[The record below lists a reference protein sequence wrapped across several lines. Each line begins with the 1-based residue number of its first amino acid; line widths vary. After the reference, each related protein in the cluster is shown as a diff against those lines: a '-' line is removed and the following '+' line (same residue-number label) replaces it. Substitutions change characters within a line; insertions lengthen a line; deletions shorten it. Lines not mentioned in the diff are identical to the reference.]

1 MNGQYVNSE
10 LYHSAIINHY
20 LLQNMNLFNVYPLF
34 NINPVK
40 AQGSFLWDDQGQ
52 QYLDFYGGHAVISI
66 GHNHP
71 HYQNALKEQLGKI
84 SFYSNSVQ
92 NGLQTELAEKL
103 GRISGYED
111 YSLFLCNSGAEAN
124 ENALK
129 LASFHNGKSKVL
141 YFSGSFHGR
150 TSAAVSVTD
159 NPKIVAPVNYDERF
173 IRSEWNNIKQLEDVF
188 EKEGTEISSVI
199 IEGIQGVGGVMIPDA
214 AFLTRIRELCEQYG
228 AVLILDE
235 VQSGYGRSGYF
246 FAHQEYGVQPDLIT
260 TAKGMGN
267 GFPIGGVLIH
277 PKFQATNGLLG
288 TTFGGN
294 HLACAAAIAVLDV
307 MEDENLVENARI
319 MGDYIE
325 EEISMLPHIRSIR
338 RKGLMIG
345 VELDR
350 DCAEV
355 RSRLLYDHY
364 IFTGNS
370 NDKAV
375 LRILPALNI
384 KKEEAD
390 LFIGALKTVLEG
402 LTTEATKA
410 LTH

>member
-1 MNGQYVNSE
+1 
-10 LYHSAIINHY
+10 
-20 LLQNMNLFNVYPLF
+20 MNLFNVYPLF

-40 AQGSFLWDDQGQ
+40 AQGSFLWDDKGE

-71 HYQNALKEQLGKI
+71 HYQNKLKEQLDKI

-92 NGLQTELAEKL
+92 NELQNELAEKL
-103 GRISGYED
+103 GELSGLED

-129 LASFHNGKSKVL
+129 LASFHNGKNKVL

-173 IRSEWNNIKQLEDVF
+173 IRSGWNDISQLEEVF
-188 EKEGTEISSVI
+188 KKHGHEISSVI
-199 IEGIQGVGGVMIPDA
+199 IEGIQGVGGIMIPKA
-214 AFLTRIRELCEQYG
+214 EFLKKIKDLCEQYN

-246 FAHQEYGVQPDLIT
+246 FAHQEFGVEADIIT

-277 PKFQATNGLLG
+277 PKFQATSGMLG

-294 HLACAAAIAVLDV
+294 HLACTAAIAVLDV
-307 MEDENLVENARI
+307 MKEEDLIENARI

-325 EEISMLPHIRSIR
+325 AEIKGLPHISEIR

-345 VELDR
+345 IELDR

-355 RSRLLYDHY
+355 RNSLLYDHH

-370 NDKAV
+370 NDKTV

-384 KKEEAD
+384 KKEETD
-390 LFIGALKTVLEG
+390 LFITALKTVLKSLSAKEQ
-402 LTTEATKA
+402 KI
-410 LTH
+410 LTHKVH

>member
-1 MNGQYVNSE
+1 
-10 LYHSAIINHY
+10 
-20 LLQNMNLFNVYPLF
+20 MNLFNVYPLF

-40 AQGSFLWDDQGQ
+40 AQGSFLWDDKGEK
-52 QYLDFYGGHAVISI
+52 YLDFYGGHAVISI

-71 HYQNALKEQLGKI
+71 HYQNKLKDQLEKI

-92 NGLQTELAEKL
+92 NELQTELAEKL
-103 GRISGYED
+103 GKLSGYED
-111 YSLFLCNSGAEAN
+111 YNLFLCNSGAEAN

-159 NPKIVAPVNYDERF
+159 NPKIVAPVNFSERF
-173 IRSEWNNIKQLEDVF
+173 IKSEWNDVQQLEETF
-188 EKEGTEISSVI
+188 EKFGNEISSVI
-199 IEGIQGVGGVMIPDA
+199 IEGIQGVGGIMIPTQE
-214 AFLTRIRELCEQYG
+214 FLSKIKELCQKYN

-246 FAHQEYGVQPDLIT
+246 FAHQEFGLEADIIT

-267 GFPIGGVLIH
+267 GFPVGGVLIH
-277 PKFQATNGLLG
+277 PKFEASNGLLG

-294 HLACAAAIAVLDV
+294 HLACAASIAVLDV
-307 MEDENLVENARI
+307 MKDENLIENAQK
-319 MGDYIE
+319 MGEYIE
-325 EEISMLPHIRSIR
+325 NEIKDLPHIKSIR

-345 VELDR
+345 IELDR
-350 DCAEV
+350 DCSEI
-355 RSRLLYDHY
+355 RKSLLFDHH

-370 NDKAV
+370 NDKSV

-384 KKEEAD
+384 KKEETD
-390 LFIGALKTVLEG
+390 LFINALKTVLG
-402 LTTEATKA
+402 NI
-410 LTH
+410 

>member
-1 MNGQYVNSE
+1 
-10 LYHSAIINHY
+10 
-20 LLQNMNLFNVYPLF
+20 MNLFNVYPLF

-40 AQGSFLWDDQGQ
+40 AQGSFLWDDKGE

-71 HYQNALKEQLGKI
+71 YYQNKLKDQLEKI

-92 NGLQTELAEKL
+92 NELQTELAEKL
-103 GRISGYED
+103 GKLSGYED
-111 YSLFLCNSGAEAN
+111 YNLFLCNSGAEAN

-159 NPKIVAPVNYDERF
+159 NPKIVAPVNFSERF
-173 IRSEWNNIKQLEDVF
+173 IKSEWNDVQQLEDTF
-188 EKEGTEISSVI
+188 EKFGNEISSVI
-199 IEGIQGVGGVMIPDA
+199 IEGIQGVGGIMIPTPE
-214 AFLTRIRELCEQYG
+214 FLSKIKELCEKYG
-228 AVLILDE
+228 TALILDE

-246 FAHQEYGVQPDLIT
+246 FAHQEFGVEADIIT

-267 GFPIGGVLIH
+267 GFPVGGVLIH
-277 PKFQATNGLLG
+277 PKFQASNGLLG

-294 HLACAAAIAVLDV
+294 HLACAASIAVLDV
-307 MEDENLVENARI
+307 IKDENLLENAQK
-319 MGDYIE
+319 MGEYIE
-325 EEISMLPHIRSIR
+325 NEIKDLPHIKSIR

-345 VELDR
+345 IELDR
-350 DCAEV
+350 DCSEI
-355 RSRLLYDHY
+355 RKSLLFDHH

-370 NDKAV
+370 NDKTV

-384 KKEEAD
+384 KKEETD
-390 LFIGALKTVLEG
+390 LFINALKVVLENI
-402 LTTEATKA
+402 
-410 LTH
+410 

>member
-1 MNGQYVNSE
+1 
-10 LYHSAIINHY
+10 
-20 LLQNMNLFNVYPLF
+20 MNLFNVYPLF

>member
-1 MNGQYVNSE
+1 
-10 LYHSAIINHY
+10 
-20 LLQNMNLFNVYPLF
+20 MNLFNVYPLF

-40 AQGSFLWDDQGQ
+40 AQGSFLWDDKGE

-71 HYQNALKEQLGKI
+71 HYQNKLKDQLEKI

-92 NGLQTELAEKL
+92 NELQTELAEKL
-103 GRISGYED
+103 GKLSGYED
-111 YSLFLCNSGAEAN
+111 YNLFLCNSGAEAN

-159 NPKIVAPVNYDERF
+159 NSKIVAPVNFSDRF
-173 IRSEWNNIKQLEDVF
+173 IKSEWNDIQELEETF
-188 EKEGTEISSVI
+188 EKFGNEISSVI
-199 IEGIQGVGGVMIPDA
+199 IEGIQGVGGIMIPTPE
-214 AFLTRIRELCEQYG
+214 FLSKIKELCEKYDT
-228 AVLILDE
+228 VLILDE

-246 FAHQEYGVQPDLIT
+246 FAHQEFGVEADIIT

-267 GFPIGGVLIH
+267 GFPVGGVLIH
-277 PKFQATNGLLG
+277 PKFEASNGLLG

-294 HLACAAAIAVLDV
+294 HLACAASIAVLDV
-307 MEDENLVENARI
+307 MKDENLLENAQQ
-319 MGDYIE
+319 MGEYIE
-325 EEISMLPHIRSIR
+325 NEIKDLPHIKSIR

-345 VELDR
+345 IELDR
-350 DCAEV
+350 DCSEV
-355 RSRLLYDHY
+355 RKELLFDHH

-370 NDKAV
+370 NDKSV

-384 KKEEAD
+384 KKEETD
-390 LFIGALKTVLEG
+390 LFISALKGVLENI
-402 LTTEATKA
+402 
-410 LTH
+410 

>member
-1 MNGQYVNSE
+1 
-10 LYHSAIINHY
+10 
-20 LLQNMNLFNVYPLF
+20 MNLFNVYPLF

-40 AQGSFLWDDQGQ
+40 AQGSFLWDDKGE

-71 HYQNALKEQLGKI
+71 HYQNKLKEQLEKI

-92 NGLQTELAEKL
+92 NELQTELAEKL
-103 GRISGYED
+103 GKLSGYED
-111 YSLFLCNSGAEAN
+111 YNLFLCNSGAEAN

-129 LASFHNGKSKVL
+129 LASFHNEKSKVL

-159 NPKIVAPVNYDERF
+159 NPKIVAPVNFSERF
-173 IRSEWNNIKQLEDVF
+173 IKSEWNDVEQLEETF
-188 EKEGTEISSVI
+188 EKFGNEISSVI
-199 IEGIQGVGGVMIPDA
+199 IEGIQGVGGIMIPTPE
-214 AFLTRIRELCEQYG
+214 FLSKIKELCEKYDT
-228 AVLILDE
+228 VLILDE

-246 FAHQEYGVQPDLIT
+246 FAHQEFGIEPDIIT

-267 GFPIGGVLIH
+267 GFPVGGVLIH
-277 PKFQATNGLLG
+277 PKFQASNGLLG

-294 HLACAAAIAVLDV
+294 HLACAASIAVLDV
-307 MEDENLVENARI
+307 MKDENLIENARQ
-319 MGDYIE
+319 MGEYIE
-325 EEISMLPHIRSIR
+325 NEIKDLPHIKSIR

-345 VELDR
+345 IELDR
-350 DCAEV
+350 DCSEI
-355 RSRLLYDHY
+355 RKSLLFDHH

-370 NDKAV
+370 NDKTV

-384 KKEEAD
+384 KKEETD
-390 LFIGALKTVLEG
+390 LFINALKTVLG
-402 LTTEATKA
+402 SI
-410 LTH
+410 

>member
-1 MNGQYVNSE
+1 
-10 LYHSAIINHY
+10 
-20 LLQNMNLFNVYPLF
+20 MNLFNVYPLF
-34 NINPVK
+34 NINPIK
-40 AQGSFLWDDQGQ
+40 AQGSFLWDDKGE

-71 HYQNALKEQLGKI
+71 HYQNKLKEQLEKI

-92 NGLQTELAEKL
+92 NELQVELADKL
-103 GRISGYED
+103 GKLSGYED
-111 YSLFLCNSGAEAN
+111 YNLFLCSSGAEAN

-129 LASFHNGKSKVL
+129 LASFHNGKNKVL

-159 NPKIVAPVNYDERF
+159 NPKIVAPVNFSERF
-173 IRSEWNNIKQLEDVF
+173 IKSEWNDIKQLEQTF
-188 EKEGTEISSVI
+188 EVHGNEISSVI
-199 IEGIQGVGGVMIPDA
+199 IEGIQGVGGIMIPTPE
-214 AFLTRIRELCEQYG
+214 FLSKIKELCEKYD

-246 FAHQEYGVQPDLIT
+246 FAHQEFGVEADIIT

-267 GFPIGGVLIH
+267 GFPVGGVLIN
-277 PKFQATNGLLG
+277 PKFEASNGLLG

-294 HLACAAAIAVLDV
+294 HLACVASIAVLDV
-307 MEDENLVENARI
+307 MKDENLIENAQK
-319 MGDYIE
+319 MGEYIE
-325 EEISMLPHIRSIR
+325 NEIKDLPHIKSIR

-345 VELDR
+345 IELDR
-350 DCAEV
+350 DCSEV
-355 RSRLLYDHY
+355 RKSLLFDHH

-370 NDKAV
+370 NDKSV

-384 KKEEAD
+384 KKEETD
-390 LFIGALKTVLEG
+390 LFINALKEVL
-402 LTTEATKA
+402 KNI
-410 LTH
+410 

>member
-1 MNGQYVNSE
+1 
-10 LYHSAIINHY
+10 
-20 LLQNMNLFNVYPLF
+20 MNLFNVYPLF

-40 AQGSFLWDDQGQ
+40 AQGSFLWDDKGE

-71 HYQNALKEQLGKI
+71 HYQNKLKGQLEKI

-92 NGLQTELAEKL
+92 NELQTELAEKL
-103 GRISGYED
+103 GKLSGYED
-111 YSLFLCNSGAEAN
+111 YNLFLCNSGAEAN

-159 NPKIVAPVNYDERF
+159 NPKIVAPVNFSERF
-173 IRSEWNNIKQLEDVF
+173 IKSKWNDLQQLEETF
-188 EKEGTEISSVI
+188 EKFGNEISSVI
-199 IEGIQGVGGVMIPDA
+199 IEGIQGVGGIMIPTQE
-214 AFLTRIRELCEQYG
+214 FLSKIKELCEKYN

-246 FAHQEYGVQPDLIT
+246 FAHQEFGLEADIIT

-267 GFPIGGVLIH
+267 GFPVGGVLIH
-277 PKFQATNGLLG
+277 PKFEASNGLLG

-294 HLACAAAIAVLDV
+294 HLACAASIAVLDV
-307 MEDENLVENARI
+307 MKDENLIENAQK
-319 MGDYIE
+319 MGGYIE
-325 EEISMLPHIRSIR
+325 NEIKDLPHIKSIR

-345 VELDR
+345 IELDR
-350 DCAEV
+350 DCSEI
-355 RSRLLYDHY
+355 RKSLLFDHH

-370 NDKAV
+370 NDKSV

-384 KKEEAD
+384 KKEETD
-390 LFIGALKTVLEG
+390 LFINALKTVLG
-402 LTTEATKA
+402 NI
-410 LTH
+410 

>member
-1 MNGQYVNSE
+1 
-10 LYHSAIINHY
+10 
-20 LLQNMNLFNVYPLF
+20 MNLFNVYPLF

-40 AQGSFLWDDQGQ
+40 AQGSFLWDEKGEK
-52 QYLDFYGGHAVISI
+52 YLDFYGGHAVISI

-71 HYQNALKEQLGKI
+71 YYQNKLKDQLEKI

-92 NGLQTELAEKL
+92 NNLQNELAEKL
-103 GRISGYED
+103 GALSGYED
-111 YSLFLCNSGAEAN
+111 YNLFLCNSGAEAN

-129 LASFHNGKSKVL
+129 LASFHNGKNKVL

-159 NPKIVAPVNYDERF
+159 NPRIVAPVNFSERF
-173 IRSEWNNIKQLEDVF
+173 IKSEWNNVEQLQQTF
-188 EKEGTEISSVI
+188 EKHGNEISSVI
-199 IEGIQGVGGVMIPDA
+199 MEGIQGVGGIMIPTA
-214 AFLTRIRELCEQYG
+214 EFLSAIKELCEKYE

-235 VQSGYGRSGYF
+235 VQSGYGRSGCF
-246 FAHQEYGVQPDLIT
+246 FAHQEFGITPDIIT

-267 GFPIGGVLIH
+267 GFPVGGVLIH
-277 PKFQATNGLLG
+277 PKFEASNGLLG

-307 MEDENLVENARI
+307 MKDENLIENAQK
-319 MGDYIE
+319 MGQYIE
-325 EEISMLPHIRSIR
+325 NEIKDLPHIQAIR

-345 VELDR
+345 IELDR
-350 DCAEV
+350 DCSEV
-355 RSRLLYDHY
+355 RKNLLYDYH

-370 NDKAV
+370 NDKNV

-384 KKEEAD
+384 GKEETD
-390 LFIGALKTVLEG
+390 LFINALKVVLG
-402 LTTEATKA
+402 NV
-410 LTH
+410 

>member
-1 MNGQYVNSE
+1 
-10 LYHSAIINHY
+10 
-20 LLQNMNLFNVYPLF
+20 MNLFNVYPLF
-34 NINPVK
+34 NINPIK
-40 AQGSFLWDDQGQ
+40 AQGSFLWDDKGEK
-52 QYLDFYGGHAVISI
+52 YLDFYGGHAVISI

-71 HYQNALKEQLGKI
+71 HYQNKLKEQLEKI

-92 NGLQTELAEKL
+92 NELQVELADKL
-103 GRISGYED
+103 GKLSGYED

-159 NPKIVAPVNYDERF
+159 NPKIVAPVNFSERF
-173 IRSEWNNIKQLEDVF
+173 IKSEWNDIKQLEETF
-188 EKEGTEISSVI
+188 AAYGNEISSVI
-199 IEGIQGVGGVMIPDA
+199 IEGIQGVGGIMIPTPE
-214 AFLTRIRELCEQYG
+214 FLSKIKELCEKYDT
-228 AVLILDE
+228 VLILDE

-246 FAHQEYGVQPDLIT
+246 FAHQEFGIEADIIT

-267 GFPIGGVLIH
+267 GFPVGGVLIS
-277 PKFQATNGLLG
+277 PKFQASNGLLG

-294 HLACAAAIAVLDV
+294 HLACVASIAVLDV
-307 MEDENLVENARI
+307 MKDENLIENTQQ
-319 MGDYIE
+319 MGEYIE
-325 EEISMLPHIRSIR
+325 NEIKDLSHIKSIR

-345 VELDR
+345 IELDR
-350 DCAEV
+350 DCSDV
-355 RSRLLYDHY
+355 RKSLLFDHH

-370 NDKAV
+370 NDKSV

-384 KKEEAD
+384 KKEETD
-390 LFIGALKTVLEG
+390 LFISALKEVLG
-402 LTTEATKA
+402 NI
-410 LTH
+410 

>member
-1 MNGQYVNSE
+1 
-10 LYHSAIINHY
+10 
-20 LLQNMNLFNVYPLF
+20 MNLFNVYPLF

-40 AQGSFLWDDQGQ
+40 AQGSFLWDDKGEK
-52 QYLDFYGGHAVISI
+52 YLDFYGGHAVISI

-71 HYQNALKEQLGKI
+71 HYQNKLKDQLEKI

-92 NGLQTELAEKL
+92 NELQTELAEKL
-103 GRISGYED
+103 GKLSGYED
-111 YSLFLCNSGAEAN
+111 YNLFLCNSGAEAN

-159 NPKIVAPVNYDERF
+159 NPKIVAPVNFSERF
-173 IRSEWNNIKQLEDVF
+173 IKSEWNDVQQLEETF
-188 EKEGTEISSVI
+188 EKFGNEISSVI
-199 IEGIQGVGGVMIPDA
+199 IEGIQGVGGIMIPTPE
-214 AFLTRIRELCEQYG
+214 FLSKIKELCEKYD

-246 FAHQEYGVQPDLIT
+246 FAHQEFGVEADIIT

-267 GFPIGGVLIH
+267 GFPVGGVLIH
-277 PKFQATNGLLG
+277 PKFQASNGLLG

-294 HLACAAAIAVLDV
+294 HLACAASIAVLDV
-307 MEDENLVENARI
+307 MKDENLIENAQK
-319 MGDYIE
+319 MGGYIE
-325 EEISMLPHIRSIR
+325 NEIKDLPHIKSIR

-345 VELDR
+345 IELDR
-350 DCAEV
+350 DCSEI
-355 RSRLLYDHY
+355 RKSLLFDHH

-370 NDKAV
+370 NDKSV

-384 KKEEAD
+384 KKEETD
-390 LFIGALKTVLEG
+390 LFINALKAVLG
-402 LTTEATKA
+402 NI
-410 LTH
+410 

>member
-1 MNGQYVNSE
+1 
-10 LYHSAIINHY
+10 
-20 LLQNMNLFNVYPLF
+20 MNLFNVYPLF

-40 AQGSFLWDDQGQ
+40 AQGSFLWDDQGE

-71 HYQNALKEQLGKI
+71 HYQSKLKEQLEKI

-92 NGLQTELAEKL
+92 NELQTELADKL
-103 GRISGYED
+103 GKLSGYEE
-111 YSLFLCNSGAEAN
+111 YNLFLCNSGAEAN

-141 YFSGSFHGR
+141 YFTGSFHGR

-159 NPKIVAPVNYDERF
+159 NPKIVAPVNFSERF
-173 IRSEWNNIKQLEDVF
+173 IKSEWNDIQQLEEIF
-188 EKEGTEISSVI
+188 AAQGNNISSVI
-199 IEGIQGVGGVMIPDA
+199 IEGIQGVGGIMIPTA
-214 AFLTRIRELCEQYG
+214 EFLSTIKELCEKYN

-246 FAHQEYGVQPDLIT
+246 FAHQEFGLEADIIT

-267 GFPIGGVLIH
+267 GFPVGGVLIH
-277 PKFQATNGLLG
+277 PKFVASNGLLG

-294 HLACAAAIAVLDV
+294 HLACAASIAVLDV
-307 MEDENLVENARI
+307 MKDENLIENAQK
-319 MGDYIE
+319 MGEYIE
-325 EEISMLPHIRSIR
+325 NEIKDLPHIKSIR

-345 VELDR
+345 IELDR
-350 DCAEV
+350 DCSEI
-355 RSRLLYDHY
+355 RKSLLFDHH

-370 NDKAV
+370 NDKTV

-384 KKEEAD
+384 KKEETD
-390 LFIGALKTVLEG
+390 LFINALKTVLKG
-402 LTTEATKA
+402 I
-410 LTH
+410 

>member
-1 MNGQYVNSE
+1 
-10 LYHSAIINHY
+10 
-20 LLQNMNLFNVYPLF
+20 MNLFNVYPLF

-40 AQGSFLWDDQGQ
+40 AQGSFLWDDKGEK
-52 QYLDFYGGHAVISI
+52 YLDFYGGHAVISI

-71 HYQNALKEQLGKI
+71 HYQTQLKEQLEKI

-92 NGLQTELAEKL
+92 NELQTELAEKL
-103 GRISGYED
+103 GKLSGYED
-111 YSLFLCNSGAEAN
+111 YNLFLCNSGAEAN

-159 NPKIVAPVNYDERF
+159 NPKIVAPVNFSERF
-173 IRSEWNNIKQLEDVF
+173 IKSDWNNIRQLEEIF
-188 EKEGTEISSVI
+188 EIQGNEISSVI
-199 IEGIQGVGGVMIPDA
+199 IEGIQGVGGIMIPTVE
-214 AFLTRIRELCEQYG
+214 FLSKIKELCEKYD
-228 AVLILDE
+228 AALILDE

-246 FAHQEYGVQPDLIT
+246 FAHQEFGIEPDMIT

-277 PKFQATNGLLG
+277 PKFQASNGLLG

-307 MEDENLVENARI
+307 MKEEDLMTNAQK
-319 MGDYIE
+319 MGNYIE
-325 EEISMLPHIRSIR
+325 NEIKDFPHIKSIR

-345 VELDR
+345 VELDQ

-355 RSRLLYDHY
+355 RKSLLYDHH

-370 NDKAV
+370 NEKSV

-384 KKEEAD
+384 SKEETD
-390 LFIGALKTVLEG
+390 LFVGALKTVLD
-402 LTTEATKA
+402 KI
-410 LTH
+410 

>member
-1 MNGQYVNSE
+1 
-10 LYHSAIINHY
+10 
-20 LLQNMNLFNVYPLF
+20 MNLFNVYPLF

-40 AQGSFLWDDQGQ
+40 AQGSFLWDDKGEK
-52 QYLDFYGGHAVISI
+52 YLDFYGGHAVISI

-71 HYQNALKEQLGKI
+71 HYQSKLKEQLEKI

-92 NGLQTELAEKL
+92 NELQVELADKL
-103 GRISGYED
+103 GKLSGYED
-111 YSLFLCNSGAEAN
+111 YNLFLCNSGAEAN

-159 NPKIVAPVNYDERF
+159 NPKIVAPVNFSERF
-173 IRSEWNNIKQLEDVF
+173 IKSEWNNIQQLEETFAVH
-188 EKEGTEISSVI
+188 GNEISSVI
-199 IEGIQGVGGVMIPDA
+199 IEGIQGVGGIMIPTA
-214 AFLTRIRELCEQYG
+214 EFLSKIKELCEKFD

-246 FAHQEYGVQPDLIT
+246 FAHQEFGIQADIIT

-267 GFPIGGVLIH
+267 GFPVGGVLIS
-277 PKFQATNGLLG
+277 PKFQASNGLLG

-294 HLACAAAIAVLDV
+294 HLACVASIAVLDV
-307 MEDENLVENARI
+307 MKDENLIENTQQ
-319 MGDYIE
+319 MGGYIE
-325 EEISMLPHIRSIR
+325 NEIKDLPHIKAIR

-345 VELDR
+345 IELDR
-350 DCAEV
+350 DCSEV
-355 RSRLLYDHY
+355 RKSLLFDHH

-370 NDKAV
+370 NDKSV

-384 KKEEAD
+384 KKEETD
-390 LFIGALKTVLEG
+390 LFINALKEVLEG
-402 LTTEATKA
+402 I
-410 LTH
+410 

>member
-1 MNGQYVNSE
+1 
-10 LYHSAIINHY
+10 
-20 LLQNMNLFNVYPLF
+20 MNLFNVYPLF

-40 AQGSFLWDDQGQ
+40 AQGSFLWDDKGE

-71 HYQNALKEQLGKI
+71 YYQNKLKDQLEKI

-92 NGLQTELAEKL
+92 NELQTELAEKL
-103 GRISGYED
+103 GKLSGYED
-111 YSLFLCNSGAEAN
+111 YNLFLCNSGAEAN

-159 NPKIVAPVNYDERF
+159 NPKIVAPVNYSERF
-173 IRSEWNNIKQLEDVF
+173 IKSEWNDVQQLEETF
-188 EKEGTEISSVI
+188 EKFGSEISSVI
-199 IEGIQGVGGVMIPDA
+199 IEGIQGVGGIMIPTPE
-214 AFLTRIRELCEQYG
+214 FLSKIKELCGKYD

-246 FAHQEYGVQPDLIT
+246 FAHQEFGVEADIIT

-267 GFPIGGVLIH
+267 GFPVGGVLIH
-277 PKFQATNGLLG
+277 PKFQASNGLLG

-294 HLACAAAIAVLDV
+294 HLACAASIAVLDV
-307 MEDENLVENARI
+307 MKDENLIENAQQ
-319 MGDYIE
+319 MGEYIE
-325 EEISMLPHIRSIR
+325 NEIKDLPHIKSIR

-345 VELDR
+345 IELDR
-350 DCAEV
+350 DCSEI
-355 RSRLLYDHY
+355 RKSLLFDHH

-370 NDKAV
+370 NDKTV

-384 KKEEAD
+384 KKEETD
-390 LFIGALKTVLEG
+390 LFINALKTVLG
-402 LTTEATKA
+402 KI
-410 LTH
+410 

>member
-1 MNGQYVNSE
+1 
-10 LYHSAIINHY
+10 
-20 LLQNMNLFNVYPLF
+20 MNLFNVYPLF

-40 AQGSFLWDDQGQ
+40 AQGSFLWDDKGEK
-52 QYLDFYGGHAVISI
+52 YLDFYGGHAVISI

-71 HYQNALKEQLGKI
+71 HYQNKLKQQLEKI

-92 NGLQTELAEKL
+92 NELQAELAEKL
-103 GRISGYED
+103 GTLSGYEN
-111 YSLFLCNSGAEAN
+111 YNLFLCNSGAEAN

-129 LASFHNGKSKVL
+129 LASFHNGKNKVL

-159 NPKIVAPVNYDERF
+159 NPKIVAPVNFSERF
-173 IRSEWNNIKQLEDVF
+173 IKSGWNDIKQLEEIF
-188 EKEGTEISSVI
+188 ETQGNEISSVI
-199 IEGIQGVGGVMIPDA
+199 IEGVQGVGGIMIPTVEFLSKIKDLCEKYDA
-214 AFLTRIRELCEQYG
+214 A
-228 AVLILDE
+228 LILDE

-246 FAHQEYGVQPDLIT
+246 FAHQEFGIEPDMIT

-307 MEDENLVENARI
+307 MKDEDLTANAQK
-319 MGDYIE
+319 MGNYIE
-325 EEISMLPHIRSIR
+325 NELKGFPHIKSIR

-345 VELDR
+345 VELDQ
-350 DCAEV
+350 DCSEV
-355 RSRLLYDHY
+355 RKSLLYDHH

-370 NDKAV
+370 NDKSV
-375 LRILPALNI
+375 LRVLPALNI
-384 KKEEAD
+384 GQEETD
-390 LFIGALKTVLEG
+390 LFVSALKVVLD
-402 LTTEATKA
+402 KI
-410 LTH
+410 

>member
-1 MNGQYVNSE
+1 
-10 LYHSAIINHY
+10 
-20 LLQNMNLFNVYPLF
+20 MNLFNVYPLF
-34 NINPVK
+34 SINPVK

-173 IRSEWNNIKQLEDVF
+173 IRSEWNNIEQLEDVF

-214 AFLTRIRELCEQYG
+214 AFLTRIRELCEHYG

-246 FAHQEYGVQPDLIT
+246 FAHKEYGVQPDLIT

-307 MEDENLVENARI
+307 MEDENLMENASI

-325 EEISMLPHIRSIR
+325 EKINMLPHIRSIR

-345 VELDR
+345 IELDR

-384 KKEEAD
+384 KKGEAD

>member
-1 MNGQYVNSE
+1 
-10 LYHSAIINHY
+10 
-20 LLQNMNLFNVYPLF
+20 MNLFNVYPLF

-40 AQGSFLWDDQGQ
+40 AQGSFLWDDKGE

-71 HYQNALKEQLGKI
+71 HYQDKLKDQLEKI

-92 NGLQTELAEKL
+92 NELQTELAEKL
-103 GRISGYED
+103 GKLSGYED
-111 YSLFLCNSGAEAN
+111 YNLFLCNSGAEAN

-159 NPKIVAPVNYDERF
+159 NPKIVAPVNFSERF
-173 IRSEWNNIKQLEDVF
+173 IKSEWNDVQQLEETF
-188 EKEGTEISSVI
+188 EKFGNEISSVI
-199 IEGIQGVGGVMIPDA
+199 IEGIQGVGGIMIPTPE
-214 AFLTRIRELCEQYG
+214 FLSKIKELCEKYD

-246 FAHQEYGVQPDLIT
+246 FAHQEFGVEADIIT

-267 GFPIGGVLIH
+267 GFPVGGVLIH
-277 PKFQATNGLLG
+277 PKFEASNGLLG

-294 HLACAAAIAVLDV
+294 HLACAASIAVLDV
-307 MEDENLVENARI
+307 MKDENLIENAQK
-319 MGDYIE
+319 MGEYIE
-325 EEISMLPHIRSIR
+325 NEIKDLPHITSIR

-345 VELDR
+345 IELDR
-350 DCAEV
+350 DCSEV
-355 RSRLLYDHY
+355 RKELLFGHH

-370 NDKAV
+370 NDKTV

-384 KKEEAD
+384 KKEETD
-390 LFIGALKTVLEG
+390 LFINALKVVLG
-402 LTTEATKA
+402 NI
-410 LTH
+410 

>member
-1 MNGQYVNSE
+1 
-10 LYHSAIINHY
+10 
-20 LLQNMNLFNVYPLF
+20 MNLFNVYPLF

-40 AQGSFLWDDQGQ
+40 AKGSFLWDDKGEK
-52 QYLDFYGGHAVISI
+52 YLDFYGGHAVISI

-71 HYQNALKEQLGKI
+71 YYQEKLKDQLEKI

-92 NGLQTELAEKL
+92 NELQTELASKL
-103 GRISGYED
+103 GEISGYED
-111 YSLFLCNSGAEAN
+111 YDLFLCNSGAEAN

-159 NPKIVAPVNYDERF
+159 NPKIVAPVNYSERF
-173 IRSEWNNIKQLEDVF
+173 IKSEWNNVEQLEEVF
-188 EKEGTEISSVI
+188 RTQGDTISSVI
-199 IEGIQGVGGVMIPDA
+199 IEGIQGVGGIMIPTPE
-214 AFLTRIRELCEQYG
+214 FLSRIKELCDQYN

-235 VQSGYGRSGYF
+235 VQSGYGRTGYF
-246 FAHQEYGVQPDLIT
+246 FAHQEFGIQPDIIT

-277 PKFQATNGLLG
+277 PKFEASHGLLG

-307 MEDENLVENARI
+307 IRDESLIDNAEH
-319 MGDYIE
+319 MGSYIE
-325 EEISMLPHIRSIR
+325 KEIEDLPHIISIR

-345 VELDR
+345 IELDR

-355 RSRLLYDHY
+355 RKSLLYDHH

-370 NDKAV
+370 NDKTV

-384 KKEEAD
+384 RKEETN
-390 LFIGALKTVLEG
+390 LFIDALREVL
-402 LTTEATKA
+402 TK
-410 LTH
+410 L

>member
-1 MNGQYVNSE
+1 
-10 LYHSAIINHY
+10 
-20 LLQNMNLFNVYPLF
+20 MNLFNVYPLF

-40 AQGSFLWDDQGQ
+40 AQGSFLWDDKGQ
-52 QYLDFYGGHAVISI
+52 KYLDFYGGHAVISI

-71 HYQNALKEQLGKI
+71 YYQNKLKDQLEKI

-92 NGLQTELAEKL
+92 NELQTELAEKL
-103 GRISGYED
+103 GKLSGYED
-111 YSLFLCNSGAEAN
+111 YNLFLCNSGAEAN

-159 NPKIVAPVNYDERF
+159 NPKIVAPVNFSERF
-173 IRSEWNNIKQLEDVF
+173 IKSEWNDVQQLEDTF
-188 EKEGTEISSVI
+188 EKFGNEISSVI
-199 IEGIQGVGGVMIPDA
+199 IEGIQGVGGIMIPTPE
-214 AFLTRIRELCEQYG
+214 FLSKIKELCEKHDV
-228 AVLILDE
+228 VLILDE

-246 FAHQEYGVQPDLIT
+246 FAHQEFGVEADIIT

-267 GFPIGGVLIH
+267 GFPVGGVLIH
-277 PKFQATNGLLG
+277 PKFQASNGLLG

-294 HLACAAAIAVLDV
+294 HLACTASIAVLDV
-307 MEDENLVENARI
+307 MKDENLIKNAQE
-319 MGDYIE
+319 MGEYIE
-325 EEISMLPHIRSIR
+325 NEIKDLPHIKSIR

-345 VELDR
+345 IELDR
-350 DCAEV
+350 DCSEV
-355 RSRLLYDHY
+355 RKELLFDHH

-370 NDKAV
+370 NDKSV

-384 KKEEAD
+384 KKEETD
-390 LFIGALKTVLEG
+390 LFINALKTVLERI
-402 LTTEATKA
+402 KN
-410 LTH
+410 

>member
-1 MNGQYVNSE
+1 
-10 LYHSAIINHY
+10 
-20 LLQNMNLFNVYPLF
+20 MNLFNVYPLF

-40 AQGSFLWDDQGQ
+40 AQGSFLWDDKGE

-71 HYQNALKEQLGKI
+71 YYQNKLKDQLEKI

-92 NGLQTELAEKL
+92 NELQTELAEKL
-103 GRISGYED
+103 GKLSGYED
-111 YSLFLCNSGAEAN
+111 YNLFLCNSGAEAN

-159 NPKIVAPVNYDERF
+159 NPKIVAPVNFSERF
-173 IRSEWNNIKQLEDVF
+173 IKSEWNDVQQLEETF
-188 EKEGTEISSVI
+188 EKNGNEISSVI
-199 IEGIQGVGGVMIPDA
+199 IEGIQGVGGIMIPTPE
-214 AFLTRIRELCEQYG
+214 FLSKIKELCEKYE

-246 FAHQEYGVQPDLIT
+246 FAHQEFGVEADIIT

-267 GFPIGGVLIH
+267 GFPVGGVLIH
-277 PKFQATNGLLG
+277 PKFQASNGLLG

-294 HLACAAAIAVLDV
+294 HLACAASIAVLDV
-307 MEDENLVENARI
+307 MKDENLIENAQE
-319 MGDYIE
+319 MGEYIE
-325 EEISMLPHIRSIR
+325 NEIKDLPHIKSIR

-345 VELDR
+345 IELDR
-350 DCAEV
+350 DCSEI
-355 RSRLLYDHY
+355 RKSLLFDHH

-370 NDKAV
+370 NDKTV

-384 KKEEAD
+384 KKEETD
-390 LFIGALKTVLEG
+390 LFINALKTVLVSI
-402 LTTEATKA
+402 
-410 LTH
+410 